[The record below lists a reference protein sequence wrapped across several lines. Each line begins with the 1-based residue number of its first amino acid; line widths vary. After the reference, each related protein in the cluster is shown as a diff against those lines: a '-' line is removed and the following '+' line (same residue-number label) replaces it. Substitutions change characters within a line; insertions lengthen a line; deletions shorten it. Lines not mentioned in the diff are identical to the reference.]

1 MSRVIHPATLAAMA
15 NPVITWLILVRYE
28 FDSGTLA
35 FCNLLDDYVFEG
47 VTYTGMGD
55 LGNISEVVENT
66 SLDPAYFDVTLSGI
80 KTELLAAALN
90 ENYTNRDCY
99 VHLGLLSQPGD
110 TETELLEWSDTTL
123 PWNDLTLGWG
133 SSGGYRLI
141 GEPFVFFYGK
151 VSEMQCSYGENS
163 QIVVTAVDEASVWEK
178 PKLERYTDQD
188 QRARYPGDTGFRFVA
203 QLAGKNIIWP
213 SRQWFVNRA

>member
-1 MSRVIHPATLAAMA
+1 MPRAIHPATLAAMA

-80 KTELLAAALN
+80 KAELLAAALN
-90 ENYTNRDCY
+90 ENYTNRDTY
-99 VHLGLLSQPGD
+99 VHLGLLDDQSKI
-110 TETELLEWSDTTL
+110 
-123 PWNDLTLGWG
+123 
-133 SSGGYRLI
+133 I

-163 QIVVTAVDEASVWEK
+163 QIVVTAADEASTWEK
-178 PKLERYTDQD
+178 PRLERYTDQD

-213 SRQWFVNRA
+213 SRQWFVDRA